1 MDIQAAFP
9 ESKGFSTTNLWYM
22 KQWYLFYA
30 GAAEMLAQAAQT
42 IKLQQLGGEIQS
54 AAALVD
60 TKLHQAGGEMT
71 LP

>member
-1 MDIQAAFP
+1 
-9 ESKGFSTTNLWYM
+9 
-22 KQWYLFYA
+22 
-30 GAAEMLAQAAQT
+30 MLAQAAQT